1 MQLRVKTDP
10 PGIGKRGT
18 RAEEPTVATA
28 RSGADEAVELCLQ
41 PITDNSHE
49 YERFEKDDAKSH
61 VTWPKLCNADL
72 EQVDPELFDI
82 IEMEK
87 NRQWKGLELI
97 PSENFTSSSVMQALG
112 SVMTNKY
119 SEGYPGAR
127 YYGYVCAPPS
137 QTSQQ
142 LWICVL
148 TRMGCRVH
156 LQGKR
161 VHRQG

>member
-1 MQLRVKTDP
+1 MRKNRWLR
-10 PGIGKRGT
+10 R
-18 RAEEPTVATA
+18 
-28 RSGADEAVELCLQ
+28 RSPADEAIEFHLQ
-41 PITDNSHE
+41 PIADNSHE

-72 EQVDPELFDI
+72 EQMDPELYDI

-97 PSENFTSSSVMQALG
+97 PSENFTSLSVMQALG

-127 YYGYVCAPPS
+127 YYGYVHAPRAW
-137 QTSQQ
+137 TSQRS
-142 LWICVL
+142 WMRVL
-148 TRMGCRVH
+148 TRVTCWVVP
-156 LQGKR
+156 QGKR